1 MEKIKLMITGEIVMS
16 DSPGEVMRKW
26 REIFNI
32 SQSELA
38 SYLNITSST
47 ISDYEGNRRKNPG
60 IKVIKRFVNAIF
72 EIDAKRGGEITKRLM
87 MSERE
92 SDYYE
97 TKEFARSI
105 TVEDLVK
112 LIDGEVLTNKDLIGE
127 LKIYG
132 YTLIDSLKVIL
143 DMPYEEFPKLYGT
156 VGERAFIFI
165 GVSTGRS
172 PLVVIRVAPVKPKAV
187 VLVGIKKVDEL
198 ALKISERER
207 IPIIITQKD
216 VKEIKEKLSRI

>member
-1 MEKIKLMITGEIVMS
+1 MEKAKLMITGEIVMS
-16 DSPGEVMRKW
+16 SNPGEVMRKW
-26 REIFNI
+26 RELFNI

-38 SYLNITSST
+38 EYLGISSST

-60 IKVIKRFVNAIF
+60 IKIIKRFVNAIF
-72 EIDAKRGGEITKRLM
+72 EIDARRGSPVAKRLM
-87 MSERE
+87 MSEK
-92 SDYYE
+92 DNAYYE
-97 TKEFARSI
+97 AKEFARAI
-105 TVEDLVK
+105 TVKDLVE
-112 LIDGEVLTNKDLIGE
+112 LLEGEILTNKEIANE
-127 LKIYG
+127 VKIYG

-143 DMPYEEFPKLYGT
+143 DMPYEDFPKLYGA

-207 IPIIITQKD
+207 IPIIITQMD
-216 VKEIKEKLSRI
+216 IKEIKEKLTKI